1 MVFISKTDFLLNQ
14 FSYDDDNHD
23 DVDSAPDGCYRSWKA
38 GVVHWVLVM
47 MVATLQLNWAR

>member
-1 MVFISKTDFLLNQ
+1 MVFIRKTDFLLNQ

-38 GVVHWVLVM
+38 GVFHWVLLM